1 MWINPHLP
9 EPLDLHAYLRN
20 TSGAKWMVKIWL
32 VAKTHSRSSSC
43 LANPVTKPLVSS
55 KDALV
60 TSWQAPRRSCEA
72 FTNSWVGQPGV
83 RRACGKLSQRLQ
95 APARTGGSSE
105 HFLRTFSNHMTFLT
119 FPSTPGEPGVSS
131 RPWKLPGRL
140 ARVPRAQLACGSS
153 WPANSVSFFSSTT
166 SRST

>member
-72 FTNSWVGQPGV
+72 FTNSWVAQPGV
-83 RRACGKLSQRLQ
+83 GPAWSRASQELGEPVVSSTSAYRHHPEPECPRTGVSRKVIGTFPEKHIQTYDVSQVRFRAGRAWGKL
-95 APARTGGSSE
+95 
-105 HFLRTFSNHMTFLT
+105 
-119 FPSTPGEPGVSS
+119 PS
-131 RPWKLPGRL
+131 
-140 ARVPRAQLACGSS
+140 
-153 WPANSVSFFSSTT
+153 
-166 SRST
+166 